1 MEFHD
6 LPVLNASLNGLSA
19 IWLIM
24 GFIFIRLGHVSVHR
38 FCMLVAMSASVLFL
52 ISYLLYHFKTGTTTF
67 QSHGWIR
74 PVYFTVLVSHT
85 ILAVVNLPLV
95 ITTLT
100 LALKGNFT
108 RHRKFAR
115 FTWPIWIYV
124 STTGVLIYF
133 MLYHIDPRLSGG
145 G

>member
-24 GFIFIRLGHVSVHR
+24 GFIFIRRGRVSVHR
-38 FCMLVAMSASVLFL
+38 FCMLVAMTVSVLFL